1 MKTAK
6 LFARSVKYGYS
17 IIKDEITFTPTFRN
31 VSNSSNTGAGEE
43 AIRKT
48 KGWVFEIVNIVRRYA
63 FDKVEGC

>member
-48 KGWVFEIVNIVRRYA
+48 KG
-63 FDKVEGC
+63 